1 MRIKYFDNYRWL
13 FSSLILILL
22 SSCSSAS
29 DNEKDKEL
37 KNAISYL
44 VEGTPPEL
52 VRQNL
57 FLLERSGKSAFPV
70 LVEVIDDNRNA
81 AGSLQEARGYRQENG
96 KAPELYVTQIGDVAV
111 SLLRSKIEGDRSG
124 RYYPFYV
131 LDRTN
136 IKQWLAAR
144 GGKSLIELRVDAAK
158 QALEVVKKKRAN
170 SDSDDL
176 IRMTSIFEKRIA
188 DIENGASPNIK

>member
-1 MRIKYFDNYRWL
+1 MESKYFDNYRWL

-37 KNAISYL
+37 KNVISYL

-57 FLLERSGKSAFPV
+57 YLLERSGKSAFPV

-131 LDRTN
+131 LNRTN